1 MTQEE
6 MLAKLTE
13 IGTATDDAARR
24 ALITEVT
31 DAVTGIYQSNET
43 LTAANTKYEAD
54 NKKLQEY
61 NMQLFL
67 RVGDPTKKKET
78 VDKTGEETKPVL
90 KYENLFNEKGEL
102 K

>member
-1 MTQEE
+1 MSREE
-6 MLAKLTE
+6 LLAIITE
-13 IGTATDDAARR
+13 IGTCEDAAQRR
-24 ALITEVT
+24 ALLTQVT
-31 DAVTGIYQSNET
+31 DAVNGVYDTNDT
-43 LTAANTKYEAD
+43 LTASNAKFDED

-67 RVGDPTKKKET
+67 RVGGQKKQTEPEEEK
-78 VDKTGEETKPVL
+78 KTEPL